1 MISRARDSKSKKS
14 TKKKKSKSKSQR
26 SKATETADESTE
38 ETSRLPEAIDHD
50 STVEVA
56 ASPEG
61 AEESTSDA
69 EVTGEATPEASEDAK
84 EPSSE
89 EDGEAPAEESPAT
102 KSEGVEPTDA
112 GASESSKEDEEA
124 QSEAAPPDAAPSD
137 AAPSDADAGEDEI
150 PKLEGDRLRSCLEA
164 LLFASPEP
172 ISRRRL
178 YRLLP
183 EADNAAIREALLEL
197 EGELLTTARGYFLVE
212 ESSGFRFLSKS
223 EFAPHVARL
232 RGEKRRIR
240 LSAAAFEALAV
251 IAYRQPVRRADLE
264 AIRGVQCG
272 AILKNLLEWS
282 LIRVVGHDESPGRPL
297 LYGTTSDF
305 LEMLGLSDLSDLPE
319 PERLRERGEDRG
331 LQVLDRIIEEGG
343 GEPVVSDE
351 PVAGAK
357 EVSGAEETVAEAA
370 EGSEAP
376 VSEASEGA
384 PSDVEPT
391 ASGENPTEEGVPS
404 DSGAEF
410 DLDLDGDDDD
420 S

>member
-1 MISRARDSKSKKS
+1 MEGDGLISRAGNSKSSRSKG
-14 TKKKKSKSKSQR
+14 KKKSRR
-26 SKATETADESTE
+26 SKAADTAAEATE
-38 ETSRLPEAIDHD
+38 ETSRLAE
-50 STVEVA
+50 
-56 ASPEG
+56 EG
-61 AEESTSDA
+61 AAEESTPDEEPTAEAETAADETSTEETVAEDTKSADA
-69 EVTGEATPEASEDAK
+69 ADEPTADEPSEEPPADDAKAETPATPEE
-84 EPSSE
+84 SSE
-89 EDGEAPAEESPAT
+89 EDEL
-102 KSEGVEPTDA
+102 
-112 GASESSKEDEEA
+112 
-124 QSEAAPPDAAPSD
+124 
-137 AAPSDADAGEDEI
+137 
-150 PKLEGDRLRSCLEA
+150 PKLEGDRLRACLEA
-164 LLFASPEP
+164 VLFASPEP
-172 ISRRRL
+172 VSRRRL

-197 EGELLTTARGYFLVE
+197 EGELLSTPRGYFLVE

-232 RGEKRRIR
+232 RREKRRIR
-240 LSAAAFEALAV
+240 LSTAAFEALAV

-297 LYGTTSDF
+297 LYGTTGDF

-351 PVAGAK
+351 PI
-357 EVSGAEETVAEAA
+357 EGAEASTEEESCSAA
-370 EGSEAP
+370 TSPESSDEGSVE
-376 VSEASEGA
+376 SEEEKPTPEEGA
-384 PSDVEPT
+384 PAGD
-391 ASGENPTEEGVPS
+391 G
-404 DSGAEF
+404 EF
-410 DLDLDGDDDD
+410 DLDLDGDDDE